1 LEAENFEEAAELYER
16 GTEYV
21 IIENML
27 TADKVADYLELY
39 IQDPQIFKE
48 EVQDDIESIHWGGR
62 NG

>member
-1 LEAENFEEAAELYER
+1 
-16 GTEYV
+16 V